1 VKKLLVALVPA
12 LVIATT
18 PVLAA
23 DKPAATRAAAAAPA
37 AKAPVPPRA
46 PVANGKARVAQ
57 GTTVPLY
64 TSAWKPAELAALRP
78 NYADLKPRA
87 RTNRE

>member
-1 VKKLLVALVPA
+1 VNKLLFALLPA
-12 LVIATT
+12 LVIATS

-23 DKPAATRAAAAAPA
+23 DKPAPAGATTATTA

-64 TSAWKPAELAALRP
+64 TSAWKASELAALRP

>member
-1 VKKLLVALVPA
+1 MKKLFLALLPA

-23 DKPAATRAAAAAPA
+23 DKPAPAGKAAAATA
-37 AKAPVPPRA
+37 AKVPVPPRA
-46 PVANGKARVAQ
+46 PVADGKARVAQ

>member
-1 VKKLLVALVPA
+1 MKQLLIALMPA

-23 DKPAATRAAAAAPA
+23 DKPAAAPTA
-37 AKAPVPPRA
+37 TATKTPVPPRA

-64 TSAWKPAELAALRP
+64 TSAWQKAELAALRP

>member
-1 VKKLLVALVPA
+1 VKKLLIALVPA
-12 LVIATT
+12 LVIATN
-18 PVLAA
+18 PALAA
-23 DKPAATRAAAAAPA
+23 DKPAPAGAAATAPA
-37 AKAPVPPRA
+37 PKAPVPPRA
-46 PVANGKARVAQ
+46 PVANAKARVAQ

>member
-1 VKKLLVALVPA
+1 VKKLLIALVPA
-12 LVIATT
+12 LVIAST

-23 DKPAATRAAAAAPA
+23 DKPAAAPAA

-57 GTTVPLY
+57 GMIVPLY

-78 NYADLKPRA
+78 DYADLKPRA